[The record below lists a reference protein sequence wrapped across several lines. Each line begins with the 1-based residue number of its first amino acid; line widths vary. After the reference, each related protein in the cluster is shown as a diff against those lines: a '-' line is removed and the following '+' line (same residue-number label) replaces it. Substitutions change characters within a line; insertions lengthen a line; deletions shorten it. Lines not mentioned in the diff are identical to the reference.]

1 MGLYEMFREPLQ
13 WNENAAEYNYLKS
26 TSSARVCIKILY
38 IFQKI

>member
-1 MGLYEMFREPLQ
+1 MFREPLQ

-26 TSSARVCIKILY
+26 TSSALVCIKILY

>member
-13 WNENAAEYNYLKS
+13 CTENAAEQNYLKS
-26 TSSARVCIKILY
+26 TSSAGVCIKILY